1 MHTRRIRLF
10 IFAFALLCL
19 SDGWH
24 TTYAQTPK
32 SPLPAPQGYVN
43 DYANVIDA
51 ATEARLETML
61 TNLDQQAK
69 IEFAVVTVP
78 TTGEQ
83 DIFDYSLAVM
93 RGWGIGSADKPG
105 LLLLVAVNDRKY
117 HTQVSRH
124 LEGDLTDG
132 MVGDIQRTQL
142 VPSFK
147 AGDYS
152 GGIANA
158 VQTYVATLAAKR
170 GFSVAGIDQREPYRP
185 PQRRTR
191 TRNGGIS
198 PCMILFIILIVVFFL
213 LRSGRGGGRG
223 GGGGCLNLLLL
234 NSLLNSGGNSSG
246 WGGGGFGGG
255 SGGGGGGFGGFSGG
269 GGDAG
274 GGGAGGSW

>member
-1 MHTRRIRLF
+1 MHTRRITLLS
-10 IFAFALLCL
+10 FALALLCL
-19 SDGWH
+19 SGGWRAA
-24 TTYAQTPK
+24 YAQTDK

-51 ATEARLETML
+51 ATEARLEMML

-78 TTGEQ
+78 TTGAQ
-83 DIFDYSLAVM
+83 DIFDYSLAMM

-132 MVGDIQRTQL
+132 MVGEIQRTQL

-158 VQTYVATLAAKR
+158 VQTYVATLAEKR
-170 GFSVAGIDQREPYRP
+170 GFSLAGIDQREAYRP
-185 PQRRTR
+185 ATRRSQPR
-191 TRNGGIS
+191 SGGLS

-213 LRSGRGGGRG
+213 FRSGRGGGR

-234 NSLLNSGGNSSG
+234 NSLLNSGSNSSG

-274 GGGAGGSW
+274 GGGSGGSW